1 MAPLQLSPALT
12 ATGTYPFVKLEE
24 AKRRLAAEGVELIDF
39 GKGDPRDPTDP
50 MIRRALADSLSEIST
65 YPLAEG
71 LPELRSA
78 VAAWCSR
85 RFGVDLDP
93 DTEIIPTYGSKEAIF
108 LLAQVVVDRGAAKHV
123 VVTTEPGYP
132 VPDRGAVFAGAEV
145 VQVPL
150 LERNGFLPE
159 LEAVDPE
166 TWEQAAI
173 VWINYP
179 NNPTGAVAPLDF
191 LVRIAELSRKHRFL
205 LACDEAYTEL
215 WFDRPPHSALEV
227 RELGNVAVFN
237 TLSKRSSMTGYRSG
251 FVAADA
257 DLIRALKQFRPT
269 VGTAPQEFVQRASV
283 VAWNDEAHVE
293 RTRDM
298 YRRKREALLPTL
310 TSKGIRLAGGT
321 ATMFLWLEVPNGES
335 SESFAGRLLE
345 RGLIVSPGTF
355 FGPAAEGY
363 WRLALVPT
371 EEECRRAA
379 AILEEIL

>member
-345 RGLIVSPGTF
+345 RGLIVWPGTF

-363 WRLALVPT
+363 WRLPLVPT